1 MSALL
6 VILAILVSFALFL
19 ITIYNKLVAL
29 LNDAKNSFAQIDV
42 QLKRR
47 YDLIP
52 NLVETVK
59 KYLAHEKET
68 LLSVVNARNHASSVL
83 NHIKESGLD
92 SANLQNLAKA
102 ENEVSAAL
110 YGLNIQIEAYP
121 ELKASQNMLGLSEE
135 ITSTENKIGFARQ
148 AYNDAVT
155 EFNTYKQSFPNN
167 ILVGFF
173 PKFQKDLGLLDF
185 GEENIQEASKIEF

>member
-83 NHIKESGLD
+83 NRIKESGLD

-110 YGLNIQIEAYP
+110 NGLNIQIEAYP

-135 ITSTENKIGFARQ
+135 IVSTENKIGFARQ

>member
-110 YGLNIQIEAYP
+110 NGLNIQIEAYP
-121 ELKASQNMLGLSEE
+121 ELKASQNMLRLSEE
-135 ITSTENKIGFARQ
+135 IVSTENKIGFARQ
-148 AYNDAVT
+148 AYNDVVT

>member
-1 MSALL
+1 MSAFL

-110 YGLNIQIEAYP
+110 NGLNIQIEAYP

-185 GEENIQEASKIEF
+185 GEENIQESSKIEF

>member
-110 YGLNIQIEAYP
+110 NGLNIQIEAYP